1 MVSAHLDRPV
11 QGLSTAQTKALATA
25 WAAKR
30 ADGSPGTTARSS
42 WTPWSTCTPS
52 AAPAGVEVPA
62 VLTPTRQL
70 PAVSGIPWSGG
81 RAGCVPAESGHPEGR
96 EVDMN
101 TSAMAQGGR
110 IRARRA
116 ARGSVTEGAARAGL
130 AARGV
135 IYLLVGALALQIA
148 FGDTG
153 EQADR
158 GGALAELSQ
167 QPFGA
172 VMLWALGIGL
182 VGMALWRLSE
192 ILFGSVGP
200 DGRSARKRLLA
211 TARFVFYVFVAYS
224 VLSFAANRGRSGS
237 GSSDRQSQDATAR
250 ALEIPAGQ
258 WLVGAAGLAIVVA
271 GGWIGVRAVLRK
283 YHDKLRLGQM
293 SPRTRRLVDVT
304 GVAGGAARGLVF
316 AVAGVFAVRA
326 AIDYEPD
333 RAKGLDDTLRSFAD
347 TPLGPWLL
355 VCVAAGLVLFGVFS
369 FAMARWR
376 RV

>member
-1 MVSAHLDRPV
+1 MD
-11 QGLSTAQTKALATA
+11 
-25 WAAKR
+25 
-30 ADGSPGTTARSS
+30 
-42 WTPWSTCTPS
+42 
-52 AAPAGVEVPA
+52 
-62 VLTPTRQL
+62 
-70 PAVSGIPWSGG
+70 
-81 RAGCVPAESGHPEGR
+81 
-96 EVDMN
+96 
-101 TSAMAQGGR
+101 TSASAWTGR
-110 IRARRA
+110 FRARRV

-148 FGDTG
+148 FGDTNA
-153 EQADR
+153 QADR
-158 GGALAELSQ
+158 GGALAALAQ
-167 QPFGA
+167 KPFGA
-172 VMLWALGIGL
+172 VLLWALGIGL

-192 ILFGSVGP
+192 ALFGSVGQ

-211 TARFVFYVFVAYS
+211 AVRFAFYVFVAYS
-224 VLSFAANRGRSGS
+224 VLSFAASRNHGG
-237 GSSDRQSQDATAR
+237 GSSDQQSRDATAR

-258 WLVGAAGLAIVVA
+258 WLVGAAGAAVVVA

-283 YHDKLRLGQM
+283 YRDKLRLGRM
-293 SPRTRRLVDVT
+293 SHRTRQLVDVT

-316 AVAGVFAVRA
+316 ALAGVFAVRA
-326 AIDYEPD
+326 AIDYEPEQ
-333 RAKGLDDTLRSFAD
+333 AKGLDDTLRTFAE

>member
-1 MVSAHLDRPV
+1 MDTS
-11 QGLSTAQTKALATA
+11 ALA
-25 WAAKR
+25 
-30 ADGSPGTTARSS
+30 GT
-42 WTPWSTCTPS
+42 
-52 AAPAGVEVPA
+52 
-62 VLTPTRQL
+62 
-70 PAVSGIPWSGG
+70 G
-81 RAGCVPAESGHPEGR
+81 RL
-96 EVDMN
+96 
-101 TSAMAQGGR
+101 
-110 IRARRA
+110 RARRA
-116 ARGSVTEGAARAGL
+116 ARGSATETAARAGL

-148 FGDTG
+148 FGDSNK
-153 EQADR
+153 QADR

-167 QPFGA
+167 KPFGA
-172 VMLWALGIGL
+172 VLLWALGIGL

-192 ILFGSVGP
+192 ALFGSVGR

-211 TARFVFYVFVAYS
+211 TVRFAFYVFVAYS
-224 VLSFAANRGRSGS
+224 VLTFAVSRNQSG
-237 GSSDRQSQDATAR
+237 GSSDQQSRDATAR

-258 WLVGAAGLAIVVA
+258 WLVAAAGIGVVA
-271 GGWIGVRAVLRK
+271 AGCWIGVRAVLRK

-293 SPRTRRLVDVT
+293 SHRTRQLVDIT
-304 GVAGGAARGLVF
+304 GVAGGAARGMVF

-333 RAKGLDDTLRSFAD
+333 QAKGLDDTLRTFAD